1 MSFDDVEKARIKYR
15 NKLIV
20 VIIVSLIIFITVG
33 ILNSVFL
40 DGEFSVQLLFAFFI
54 ALFVIGSL
62 IVSGDKKS
70 YTLTFK
76 EFFVK
81 NSLEKV
87 FTDLMYKPESGISPN
102 VIRDT
107 GMMNM
112 GDRYSSEDFVSGKY
126 KDIGFCQADVH
137 IEEEHSSTDSEGH
150 TQTYYVTIFKG
161 RWMIFDFNKTFKA
174 NVQVCQ
180 KGFGNNKVTNSIFSK
195 STRYQKIQMEST
207 DFNKRF
213 LVHAQ
218 DAHDAFYIIT
228 PHIMEKI
235 IKLSGD
241 SKGKILLCFINNQLH
256 VGLYDNKDS
265 FEPSSCF
272 STIDT
277 ERVTQNVLSDIN
289 KITMFVDELE
299 LDNDLFKS
307 YNVN

>member
-1 MSFDDVEKARIKYR
+1 MIS
-15 NKLIV
+15 LIV
-20 VIIVSLIIFITVG
+20 VSVLAAAFSPVITKKLSSNTVVAGATKAISSIRSDCASFNTSGGVCSVCTDSLCLSCT
-33 ILNSVFL
+33 L
-40 DGEFSVQLLFAFFI
+40 DNCDENQ
-54 ALFVIGSL
+54 
-62 IVSGDKKS
+62 
-70 YTLTFK
+70 
-76 EFFVK
+76 
-81 NSLEKV
+81 
-87 FTDLMYKPESGISPN
+87 
-102 VIRDT
+102 
-107 GMMNM
+107 
-112 GDRYSSEDFVSGKY
+112 GKY
-126 KDIGFCQADVH
+126 KNIGFCQADVH
-137 IEEEHSSTDSEGH
+137 IEEEHQSTDSEGH
-150 TQTYYVTIFKG
+150 TTTHYVTIFRG

-180 KGFGNNKVTNSIFSK
+180 KGFGNNKVINSIFSK

-213 LVHAQ
+213 LVYAQ

-256 VGLYDNKDS
+256 VGLYDNDDS

-277 ERVTQNVLSDIN
+277 ERVTQDVLSDIN

-307 YNVN
+307 KNVN

>member
-20 VIIVSLIIFITVG
+20 AIIVSLVIIVTAG
-33 ILNSVFL
+33 ILTNVFV
-40 DGEFSVQLLFAFFI
+40 DGESVPLLFFGSI
-54 ALFVIGSL
+54 VLFVIDAL
-62 IVSGDKKS
+62 IVSGDKKR
-70 YTLTFK
+70 YTLAFK

-81 NSLEKV
+81 SSLEKV
-87 FTDLMYKPESGISPN
+87 FTDLKYIPESGISPS
-102 VIRDT
+102 VIRNT
-107 GMMNM
+107 GMMYM

-137 IEEEHSSTDSEGH
+137 IEEEHQSTDSEGH
-150 TQTYYVTIFKG
+150 TTTYYVTIFKG

-180 KGFGNNKVTNSIFSK
+180 KGFGNNKVINSIFSK

-213 LVHAQ
+213 LVYAQ

-277 ERVTQNVLSDIN
+277 EKVIENVLSDIK

-307 YNVN
+307 KNVN

>member
-20 VIIVSLIIFITVG
+20 AIIVSLVIIVTAG
-33 ILNSVFL
+33 ILTNVFVYVEL
-40 DGEFSVQLLFAFFI
+40 VPLLFVGSI
-54 ALFVIGSL
+54 ILFVIDAL
-62 IVSGDKKS
+62 IVSGDKKR
-70 YTLTFK
+70 YTLAFK

-81 NSLEKV
+81 SSLEKV
-87 FTDLMYKPESGISPN
+87 FTDLKYMPGSGISPN
-102 VIRDT
+102 VIRNT
-107 GMMNM
+107 GMMYM

-137 IEEEHSSTDSEGH
+137 IEEERQSTDSEGH
-150 TQTYYVTIFKG
+150 TRTYYVTIFKG

-180 KGFGNNKVTNSIFSK
+180 KGFKNNKVINSIFSK

-213 LVHAQ
+213 LVYAQ

-235 IKLSGD
+235 IKLSDD
-241 SKGKILLCFINNQLH
+241 SKGRILLCFINNQLH
-256 VGLYDNKDS
+256 VGLYDNKDT

-277 ERVTQNVLSDIN
+277 EMVTQNVLSDIN

-307 YNVN
+307 KIVN

>member
-1 MSFDDVEKARIKYR
+1 MSFDDVEKARIKYK
-15 NKLIV
+15 NKLIMVILISLV
-20 VIIVSLIIFITVG
+20 VIVTLAIST
-33 ILNSVFL
+33 NVFV
-40 DGEFSVQLLFAFFI
+40 DGESVLFLFFLSI
-54 ALFVIGSL
+54 ALFAMDAL
-62 IVSGDKKS
+62 IVSGDKKR
-70 YTLTFK
+70 YTLAFK
-76 EFFVK
+76 TFFVK
-81 NSLEKV
+81 SSLEKV
-87 FTDLMYKPESGISPN
+87 FTDLKYMPESGISPN

-107 GMMNM
+107 GMMYM

-126 KDIGFCQADVH
+126 KNIGFCQADVH
-137 IEEEHSSTDSEGH
+137 IEEEHQSTDSEGH
-150 TQTYYVTIFKG
+150 TTTYYVTIFRG

-180 KGFGNNKVTNSIFSK
+180 KGFGNNKVINSIFSK

-213 LVHAQ
+213 LVYAQ

-241 SKGKILLCFINNQLH
+241 INGKILLCFINNQLH
-256 VGLYDNKDS
+256 VGLYDNDDS

-277 ERVTQNVLSDIN
+277 ERVTQDVLSDIN

-307 YNVN
+307 KNVN